1 MSSTFLFPKFIQAG
15 LYLENRWAYIQEA
28 YIRDVDWVSYLG
40 AYIWLQLI
48 NGNLQC
54 IIPRLLL
61 I

>member
-1 MSSTFLFPKFIQAG
+1 MSSTFLFPKFIQG
-15 LYLENRWAYIQEA
+15 DLYLENRWAYIQEA

-40 AYIWLQLI
+40 AYIWLRLI
-48 NGNLQC
+48 NGILQC